1 MLLQELINKLKINEE
16 QHDKLKKER
25 KELIAK
31 AKEERLLEINIVDLY
46 KELLNLHGYK
56 NGKIVVNPISVPK
69 NLNLDILKAKKYII
83 ENNIGLGVTFEMD
96 SEYGAITVYKFT
108 TPTVDAKLK
117 NGENLIDNLSFKT
130 KTQILPNNDIINDI
144 VVNFGL
150 DNPLLQKTFFKQAV
164 LNCVEKK
171 ESGLTK

>member
-16 QHDKLKKER
+16 QHEKLKKER

-108 TPTVDAKLK
+108 TPTIDAKLK

-150 DNPLLQKTFFKQAV
+150 DNPLLQKTFFKKAV